1 MNNIRPRSFTRWI
14 VLADLVWS
22 VVALVGAD
30 ALRYGA
36 FWGVPDRIAIYAL
49 LPFLAV
55 TMVFWILLS
64 RWVTLDG
71 FRGGWRFP
79 AVVSQMF
86 LVVVCLMCILLS
98 GGYLA
103 REYVSRLALSYF
115 GVLLFVGF
123 VGVRYIARLL
133 LLARYRSGNVRRV
146 MIVGVDRIARE
157 VALKISRHPEMVCKV
172 VGFLCPEDDPNLG
185 PQDSHV
191 ATTVPTLGVVDL
203 LGAQRISDLILALP
217 RPSMPE
223 VLNLAGQCRERGIN
237 VSFVPQPYE
246 LYLSKPTLLDLD
258 GIPILELREA
268 SASDFFFRCKR
279 FLDIVFATAFSF
291 VALPILLPAAVV
303 LRCSK
308 EKAFRWEVRGGE
320 HGKAFSMLR
329 LNVERYSADA
339 TPFERML
346 ENMSV
351 TELPQLWNV
360 LRGEMSLVG
369 PRPESPERV
378 KYYSE
383 WQQQRLSRKPGMTGL
398 AQVHGLRDQHSS
410 EDKTRFDL
418 QYILNPS
425 AVADISILLQTLGT
439 LAMRLFQYAHLVAPR
454 RNAAKPEVLT
464 GVVPNFLEETLPNAH
479 RSQSSAD

>member
-1 MNNIRPRSFTRWI
+1 MSRWI
-14 VLADLVWS
+14 LLADLVWS
-22 VVALVGAD
+22 VIALFGAD
-30 ALRYGA
+30 ALRYGV
-36 FWGVPDRIAIYAL
+36 FWMAPDRTAIYAL
-49 LPFLAV
+49 VPFLAV

-64 RWVTLDG
+64 GRITLDG

-79 AVVSQMF
+79 AVVSHVF
-86 LVVVCLMCILLS
+86 SVVLCLMFILFS
-98 GGYLA
+98 GAYLA

-146 MIVGVDRIARE
+146 MIVGADRTARE
-157 VALKISRHPEMVCKV
+157 VALKITRHPEMVCKV
-172 VGFLCPEDDPNLG
+172 VGFLCPEDDGNLS
-185 PQDSHV
+185 PQDSHM
-191 ATTVPTLGVVDL
+191 AITVPTLGVADL
-203 LGAQRISDLILALP
+203 LATERITDLILALP

-268 SASDFFFRCKR
+268 SASDLFFQCKR
-279 FLDIVFATAFSF
+279 FLDLAFASVFSL
-291 VALPILLPAAVV
+291 VALPILLPAAIV
-303 LRCSK
+303 LRWTK
-308 EKAFRWEVRGGE
+308 GRAFRWEVRSGQ

-329 LNVERYSADA
+329 LNVERHSAGT
-339 TPFERML
+339 TPFERIL

-383 WQQQRLSRKPGMTGL
+383 WQQQRLSRTPGMTGL
-398 AQVHGLRDQHSS
+398 AQVHGLRDQNPS
-410 EDKTRFDL
+410 EEKTRFDL

-425 AVADISILLQTLGT
+425 AVADVSILLQTLWT
-439 LAMRLFQYAHLVAPR
+439 LAMRLFRYPLLVAPQG
-454 RNAAKPEVLT
+454 NAAGIELFNEVI
-464 GVVPNFLEETLPNAH
+464 PNFLEETLPDAH